1 MQIRRQE
8 DFRVCAVCERTILQ
22 GERSAR
28 YSPGGELWVDVCPL
42 CIEIANERG
51 WVKEGSPT
59 TPLMAEEPRHTRRR
73 RFGGLGGLLDS
84 RPSEPEPVVS
94 EPVLRRLSPEEQH
107 LVEAAELFNKS
118 PYSRTIAG
126 VAKSLGE
133 ARVSMIPL
141 SGTIPEI
148 VITIAWEISWYQYR
162 VVFDSSQPVRLEE
175 RGQDVDE
182 VGERYRHWNA
192 SFEPD
197 TLLRPDIPRF

>member
-1 MQIRRQE
+1 MIIRRQE
-8 DFRVCAVCERTILQ
+8 EFRTCAVCERTILQ

-28 YSPGGELWVDVCPL
+28 YSPFTDKWVDVCPL
-42 CIEIANERG
+42 CLEVANERG
-51 WVKEGSPT
+51 WAKEGSAT
-59 TPLMAEEPRHTRRR
+59 SPLMAEEPRRRRR
-73 RFGGLGGLLDS
+73 RFGGLGALLES
-84 RPSEPEPVVS
+84 RPADPEPVVS

-107 LVEAAELFNKS
+107 LVEAAEMFNKS

-133 ARVSMIPL
+133 SRVSMIPL

-162 VVFDSSQPVRLEE
+162 VVFESAQPVRLEE
-175 RGQDVDE
+175 RGQDLDE
-182 VGERYRHWNA
+182 IAERFTHWNA
-192 SFEPD
+192 SFDPE

>member
-42 CIEIANERG
+42 CIEIANEQG

-59 TPLMAEEPRHTRRR
+59 QPLMADETRKPRRR

-84 RPSEPEPVVS
+84 GPAEPEPVVS

-133 ARVSMIPL
+133 ARVSMLPL

-175 RGQDVDE
+175 RGQDLEE
-182 VGERYRHWNA
+182 VGERFRHWNA
-192 SFEPD
+192 SFDPE

>member
-42 CIEIANERG
+42 CIEIANEQG

-59 TPLMAEEPRHTRRR
+59 TPLMADETRKPRRR
-73 RFGGLGGLLDS
+73 RLGGLGGFLES
-84 RPSEPEPVVS
+84 RSAEPEPVVS

-133 ARVSMIPL
+133 ARVSMLPL

-175 RGQDVDE
+175 RGQDLEE
-182 VGERYRHWNA
+182 VGERFRQWNA
-192 SFEPD
+192 SFDPE